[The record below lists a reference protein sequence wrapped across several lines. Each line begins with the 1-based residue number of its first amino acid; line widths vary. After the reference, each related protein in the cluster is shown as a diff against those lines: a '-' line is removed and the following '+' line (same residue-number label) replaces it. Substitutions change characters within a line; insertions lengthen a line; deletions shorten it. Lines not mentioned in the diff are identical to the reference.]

1 MRSSHNGSQAR
12 LAFEDFKSRGLR
24 LNMQRGQ
31 PSDADFDLSNGLLYA
46 VGPEDVV
53 TSAGVDVRNY
63 GGGVA
68 GLAEARALFAEYLDL
83 TPEQVLV
90 WNNASLELQ
99 AHVLTMLLLRGP
111 RDGHPWAGSDPKIIV
126 TVPGYDRHFTLL
138 AELGFQIVP
147 VQMQPDGPD
156 VEAIAALAA
165 ADAAIRG
172 VLFVPTYANPGGET
186 ISAAKAE
193 RLVAITAAAGNDFV
207 ILADDAYRAH
217 HLDPASPDATVNLIE
232 LSTEAGRPDRAF
244 VFASTSKITFAGAGL
259 GFVGSSAANI
269 GSLSS
274 YLGALSIGPNKV
286 EQLRHVKF
294 LRNHPGGM
302 AGLMARHAELIAP
315 KFAAVADVLA
325 AELGDSGLARWT
337 QPRGGYFISLD
348 TTLPVADR
356 VIALA
361 NEAGVSLTPAGA
373 TYPGGKDPNNSN
385 LRLAPTRPELAEVRL
400 AMHVVAT
407 CIRLASEEYEH
418 ADR

>member
-1 MRSSHNGSQAR
+1 MGASHNGSQAR
-12 LAFEDFKSRGLR
+12 AAFDDFKSRGLR

-31 PSDADFDLSNGLLYA
+31 PSDADFDLSNGLLLA

-53 TSAGVDVRNY
+53 TPSGIDVRNY

-83 TPEQVLV
+83 TPPQVLV

-99 AHVLTMLLLRGP
+99 SHVLTMLLLRGT
-111 RDGHPWAGSDPKIIV
+111 RGGHPWVGSSPKIIV

-138 AELGFQIVP
+138 AELGFQIVA
-147 VQMQPDGPD
+147 VDMQPDGPD
-156 VEAIAALAA
+156 VEAIATLAA
-165 ADAAIRG
+165 ADPAIRG

-193 RLVAITAAAGNDFV
+193 RLVAITAAAADDFI

-217 HLDPASPDATVNLIE
+217 HLDPASPDATVNLVE
-232 LSTEAGRPDRAF
+232 LSAEAGKPDRAF

-269 GSLSS
+269 AWLGSH
-274 YLGALSIGPNKV
+274 LGALSIGPNKI

-294 LRNHPGGM
+294 LQNYTGGL

-325 AELGDSGLARWT
+325 AELGGSGLARWT

-373 TYPGGKDPNNSN
+373 TYPEGNDPNNSN
-385 LRLAPTRPELAEVRL
+385 IRLAPTRPELAEVRL

-407 CIRLASEEYEH
+407 CIRVASEEYEH
-418 ADR
+418 ADA

>member
-1 MRSSHNGSQAR
+1 MRASHSGSQAR
-12 LAFEDFKSRGLR
+12 AAFEDFKSRGLR

-31 PSDADFDLSNGLLYA
+31 PSDADFDLSNGLLHA

-53 TSAGVDVRNY
+53 TAAGVDVRNY
-63 GGGVA
+63 GGVA

-99 AHVLTMLLLRGP
+99 AHVLTMLLLRGT
-111 RDGHPWAGSDPKIIV
+111 RGGHPWAGSDPKIIV

-138 AELGFQIVP
+138 AELGFQMVP
-147 VQMQPDGPD
+147 VQMQADGPD

-186 ISAAKAE
+186 ISATKAE
-193 RLVAITAAAGNDFV
+193 RLVAITAAAGDDFV

-217 HLDPASPDATVNLIE
+217 HLDPAAPDATVNLVE
-232 LSTEAGRPDRAF
+232 LSAEAGKPDRSF

-269 GSLSS
+269 DWLGSH
-274 YLGALSIGPNKV
+274 LGALSIGPNKI

-294 LRNHPGGM
+294 LRNHPGGL

-315 KFAAVADVLA
+315 RFAAVAEVLA
-325 AELGDSGLARWT
+325 AELGGSGLARWT
-337 QPRGGYFISLD
+337 EPRGGYFISLD

-373 TYPGGKDPNNSN
+373 TYPEGNDPNNSN
-385 LRLAPTRPELAEVRL
+385 IRLAPTRPELAEVRL
-400 AMHVVAT
+400 AMHIVAT
-407 CIRLASEEYEH
+407 CIRLASEEYER
-418 ADR
+418 AGR